1 MMLRRLV
8 VFGHDLA
15 AAGVAWSAAFW
26 LRFNL
31 DIPGEYSALMA
42 GLLPSVMAIHGVA
55 FWLLGLYRGLWRY
68 ASLPDLRRIVV
79 AVAIS
84 ALAVPAAFAFLRIGI
99 EVPRSV
105 YLLTPLLLVVLM
117 GGSRLAYR
125 AWREGQFKGIFAKPG
140 ATPVLVL
147 GAGAAAAALLKDFA
161 ARRDLR
167 VLGLLDDAPDKQG
180 GEILGVKILG
190 TLDEVA
196 AFAARLGVT
205 QAIIAMPGASHRA
218 RLRALEQCKAAG
230 LSVRAADIVSG
241 KVSLRAIELDD
252 LLSRDPV
259 ELDEAGLNGF
269 LHGKT
274 VLVTG
279 AGGSIGAELCRQI
292 ARFAPSRIVLFDHSE
307 FALYS
312 IHQEFRDQR
321 PGIEAAALIGDA
333 KDERRVAEAFSRHRP
348 DVVFH
353 AAAYKHVP
361 LMEELNCFEAVANN
375 VLSTV
380 VVARAAQRAGA
391 SKFVLVSTDKAVNPA
406 NVMGASKRLAELACQ
421 ALQAGSGTEFVVVRF
436 GNVLGSAGSVVPR
449 FREQIAR
456 GGPVTVT
463 HAEIERYFMTIP
475 EASQLVLQASMM
487 GRRGEIFVL
496 DMGEPVR
503 IAELARQ
510 MIELSGLGESDIR
523 IKVTGLRPG
532 EKLSEEPLAD
542 AEKTLPTPHPKLRIA
557 RVREPGN
564 GALLPEVFEWLA
576 NPGDVSAD
584 AVRAKLRAW
593 IPEYQS

>member
-1 MMLRRLV
+1 MLRRLV

-252 LLSRDPV
+252 LLGRDPV
-259 ELDEAGLNGF
+259 ELDEAGLSGF

-421 ALQAGSGTEFVVVRF
+421 AMQAGSGTEFVVVRF

-475 EASQLVLQASMM
+475 EAAQLVLQASMM
-487 GRRGEIFVL
+487 GRRGEIYVL

-510 MIELSGLGESDIR
+510 MIELSGLSESDIR

-542 AEKTLPTPHPKLRIA
+542 AEKLVPTPHPKLRIA